1 MRSEIEKNRIR
12 LFHTG
17 FSVIEEPDIRA
28 GRKNADFG
36 QGFYLSDDSEFSK
49 RWARERRGQKTYINE
64 YELDVSG
71 LRIKHLARDGEW
83 YDYIYSNRT
92 GTADLLSDYDVITG
106 PIANDTIYDSL
117 GTTTSG
123 FIKRDQALRLL
134 MIGPVYE
141 QTAIK
146 SEKALQALR
155 FVSAT
160 EITSEEIASYRDT
173 VRDEEEKYQQQFV
186 KLLGEMINVSE

>member
-1 MRSEIEKNRIR
+1 
-12 LFHTG
+12 
-17 FSVIEEPDIRA
+17 
-28 GRKNADFG
+28 
-36 QGFYLSDDSEFSK
+36 
-49 RWARERRGQKTYINE
+49 
-64 YELDVSG
+64 
-71 LRIKHLARDGEW
+71 
-83 YDYIYSNRT
+83 
-92 GTADLLSDYDVITG
+92 
-106 PIANDTIYDSL
+106 
-117 GTTTSG
+117 
-123 FIKRDQALRLL
+123 

-186 KLLGEMINVSE
+186 KLLGEMINSSE